1 MPIKRL
7 DSKTLPSFSIL
18 ASESGSIFNS
28 IAWTN
33 LYENNLELY
42 GIVDNDQKPVALFY
56 LYKTKLFGLT
66 YYKNPPYTPHIGLC
80 YKNKS
85 SNKANALT
93 FDKNLITELADFIAS
108 LKSGVFTLAMP
119 SYLTDTQPFI
129 WKKFKTIPN
138 YTYHLDL
145 RLPIDQLLQNMSSDK
160 RNSLKKA
167 EKDGIRTILVTDY
180 KIVELLILKTFSR
193 KQKSVDAAFINK
205 ILFQFSTSENSFAF
219 VSYLNDKPISTSFCL
234 TDTNTCYYLLGGYD
248 NENKHQ
254 GAGVSSIW
262 CAIQHAQKR
271 GLKTFDFEGSM
282 LPEVEKFFRGFGGDL
297 VPYYTINKAL
307 LPVEIA
313 LKFIKRELF

>member
-7 DSKTLPSFSIL
+7 DTKDLPSYTIL
-18 ASESGSIFNS
+18 ASESGSIFNTM
-28 IAWTN
+28 AWID
-33 LYENNLELY
+33 LY
-42 GIVDNDQKPVALFY
+42 GKNMEQYGVFDNDRKLVAAFY
-56 LYKTKLFGLT
+56 LYKTKMFGLT

-93 FDKNLITELADFIAS
+93 FDKNLISELADFIAS
-108 LKSGVFTLAMP
+108 LKSGLFTLAMP
-119 SYLTDTQPFI
+119 TQIKDTQPFI

-138 YTYHLDL
+138 YTYQLDL
-145 RLPIDQLLQNMSSDK
+145 HLSTDQLLQNMASDK

-167 EKDGIRTILVTDY
+167 EKDGMLTKLTADY
-180 KIVELLILKTFSR
+180 TIVEQLILKTFNR
-193 KQKSVDAAFINK
+193 KQKSVDAEFVNK
-205 ILFQFSTSENSFAF
+205 ILFTFSNPGNSFAF
-219 VSYLNDKPISTSFCL
+219 VSYLNDKPISTAFFL
-234 TDTNTCYYLLGGYD
+234 TDDHTCYYLLGGYD

-254 GAGVSSIW
+254 GAGVSAIW
-262 CAIQHAQKR
+262 YAIQYAKEKR
-271 GLKTFDFEGSM
+271 LSIFDFEGSM

-297 VPYYTINKAL
+297 VPYYTINSAL